1 MGPGNWVLLALE
13 FLIIGGV
20 VIICMKQ
27 YVSFKKLPLYSTFT
41 AWLGWFLCFSI
52 VFLVPVDILA
62 TDHNRCLERSNG
74 TETECIEPITFLPE
88 SVMTVQWKV
97 LYWGTFILSWAV
109 FPILQTFALTGDFR
123 FQERIYSAIKD
134 NLVLYLI
141 MGIGGGVG
149 IIALLIIKNLTIDGL
164 LGLGML
170 LANAYGL
177 ILVVLTMGF
186 GLVDVPRNL
195 FRKASPYR
203 TLRHYRVQAV
213 VLKNELET
221 AQEKLVEHLKLI
233 KVTSDK
239 VGEYDPYRPYLD
251 LIISKCPLQY
261 DSLVEG
267 YTESSVPIKPPPRKN
282 NNGKDDEE
290 GLQGDELLTYRKL
303 VNIHATLMDLTDQT
317 QRGEILYERLLGKA
331 FATEDIIATIEKP
344 KEERN
349 KQIQWSFKNPSKNA
363 SFEYYWHLYIY
374 PNYYKIVGIFCA
386 LLSGI
391 VVWSEISLPFST
403 DKTNL
408 SPFAAIISKSED
420 SLSGLW
426 LQVFCFIPLLYMA
439 ICSYTTLFKIRIFNY
454 YRLVPHATNAMSIM
468 FSANY
473 LCRLAAPLSYNFLQ
487 LCDLNDASFSTVMGD
502 MDAFS
507 LKHFNL
513 FFPIFVGVVFV
524 ASLFN
529 IHKRIAGS
537 CCIKSMR
544 AITDTSESAV
554 DHGMNILK
562 QVREER
568 TSVGG
573 VPPPK
578 TRLGIIKDMFVK
590 KDKNQSSSSSPDGAN
605 APMIPGAA
613 RYKAPAQPK
622 SVLAI
627 PKLSR
632 DYTSKSGTVFSS
644 INNNNSNSS
653 SSGANHAILD
663 MGNTAGVP
671 KSSSDRKSLLN
682 DYWDKMNFNISND
695 NDSFD
700 DIELGTY
707 KNKK

>member
-13 FLIIGGV
+13 FVLVSAV
-20 VIICMKQ
+20 VAICMKQ
-27 YVSFKKLPLYSTFT
+27 YISFRKLPFYATFT
-41 AWLGWFLCFSI
+41 AYLGWFLCFSI

-62 TDHNRCLERSNG
+62 TDHNRCLEKSNG
-74 TETECIEPITFLPE
+74 TETECVEPITFLPE

-97 LYWGTFILSWAV
+97 LYWGTFILSWAI
-109 FPILQTFALTGDFR
+109 FPILQTFSQTGDFR

-134 NLVLYLI
+134 NLILYMI
-141 MGIGGGVG
+141 MGIAGGVG
-149 IIALLIIKNLTIDGL
+149 IISLLIIKNLTINGL
-164 LGLGML
+164 IGLGML
-170 LANAYGL
+170 CANAYGL

-213 VLKNELET
+213 VLKNELES
-221 AQEKLVEHLKLI
+221 AQEKLIEHLKLI
-233 KVTSDK
+233 KITSDK

-251 LIISKCPLQY
+251 LIISKCPLQF
-261 DSLVEG
+261 DALVEN
-267 YTESSVPIKPPPRKN
+267 YSEPIVSNKPPTPTA
-282 NNGKDDEE
+282 NGDPDEL
-290 GLQGDELLTYRKL
+290 GPDELLTYRKL
-303 VNIHATLMDLTDQT
+303 VNMHATLMDLTDQT

-331 FATEDIIATIEKP
+331 FATEDIIATLEKP
-344 KEERN
+344 KEMRN
-349 KQIQWSFKNPSKNA
+349 KHIEWSFKNTAKNPV
-363 SFEYYWHLYIY
+363 FEYYWHLHIF
-374 PNYYKIVGIFCA
+374 PNYYKIVGIICA
-386 LLSGI
+386 LLSAV

-403 DKTNL
+403 DSTNL
-408 SPFAAIISKSED
+408 SPFAAIISRTED

-426 LQVFCFIPLLYMA
+426 LQLFCFLPLLYMA
-439 ICSYTTLFKIRIFNY
+439 VCSYTTLFKIRIFNY
-454 YRLVPHATNAMSIM
+454 YRLVPQATNAMSIM

-487 LCDLNDASFSTVMGD
+487 LCDLDDASFSNVMGD

-568 TSVGG
+568 TSIGG

-578 TRLGIIKDMFVK
+578 TRLSIIKDLFVK
-590 KDKNQSSSSSPDGAN
+590 KDKTAPSSPDGAN
-605 APMIPGAA
+605 APPPSA
-613 RYKAPAQPK
+613 RYKAPVQPK
-622 SVLAI
+622 SVLSI

-644 INNNNSNSS
+644 INNNNSGGNS
-653 SSGANHAILD
+653 GGNHAILD
-663 MGNTAGVP
+663 MGNTSGVP
-671 KSSSDRKSLLN
+671 KSSSDRKSLLT
-682 DYWDKMNFNISND
+682 DYWDKMNFNTNNNNND
-695 NDSFD
+695 FD
-700 DIELGTY
+700 DIEIGSFRNN